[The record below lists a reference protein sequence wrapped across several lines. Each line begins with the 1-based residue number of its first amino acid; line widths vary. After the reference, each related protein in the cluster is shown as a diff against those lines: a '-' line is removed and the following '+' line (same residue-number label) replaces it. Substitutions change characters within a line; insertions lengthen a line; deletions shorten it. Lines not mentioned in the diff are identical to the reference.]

1 MTEARDL
8 LRQLADAAIRA
19 ADPAH
24 RVPPI
29 LPPAPKKAIV
39 LGAGKASAA
48 MARAIEL
55 AWPDTDLSGVVVT
68 RYGYEVAC
76 DRVEIVL
83 AAHPV
88 PDEAGREAARRILEM
103 AESAGSD
110 DLVIALM
117 SGGGSALLTAPA
129 DGISFAE
136 KQDVNRQLLR
146 SGADIGEMNTLRK
159 HISAIKGGR
168 LAAAAHPAKVLSIL
182 ISDVPGDD
190 PAVIGSGPTVP
201 DPTTFADA
209 LAVVEKYNMQL
220 PDSVRRHLEA
230 AADETPKPGSPVFEG
245 SELMFAAKPD
255 KSIEAAAE
263 VAKAAGYAVID
274 LGDRVEGEARDVG
287 RAHAELALKC
297 KAGNG
302 PAAAPCVILSG
313 GETTVTMT
321 GNGRGGRNTE
331 YLLGVA
337 DALAGAEG
345 IHAVACDTDGVDGSE
360 DNAGAFID
368 PTTCARAEAS
378 GLSVADALAA
388 NDAYSLFEN
397 TGDLLVTGPTFTNV
411 NDFRAL
417 VVTPT

>member
-1 MTEARDL
+1 MPDPKAL

-19 ADPAH
+19 ADPSV

-29 LPPAPKKAIV
+29 LPEAPKKAVV

-48 MARAIEL
+48 MARAIET
-55 AWPDTDLSGVVVT
+55 AWPDTDLSGLVVT

-88 PDEAGREAARRILEM
+88 PDAAGREAARRILEM
-103 AESAGSD
+103 AEGAAGD

-129 DGISFAE
+129 DGITFEE
-136 KQDVNRQLLR
+136 KQEVNRQLLR
-146 SGADIGEMNTLRK
+146 CGADIGEMNTLRK

-168 LAAAAHPAKVLSIL
+168 LTAAAHPARVLSIL

-201 DPTTFADA
+201 DPTSFADA
-209 LAVVEKYNMQL
+209 LAVVEKYGLEL
-220 PDSVRRHLEA
+220 PESVMRHLNEA
-230 AADETPKPGSPVFEG
+230 ASETPKPGDALFDGNEVI
-245 SELMFAAKPD
+245 FAAKPD

-263 VAKAAGYAVID
+263 VARQAGYGVVD
-274 LGDRVEGEARDVG
+274 LGDRVEGEAREVG
-287 RAHAELALKC
+287 REHARLALAC
-297 KAGNG
+297 KAGDG
-302 PAAAPCVILSG
+302 PEAAPCVILSG

-337 DALAGAEG
+337 EALDAAEG
-345 IHAVACDTDGVDGSE
+345 IYAVACDTDGVDGSE
-360 DNAGAFID
+360 DNAGAFVD
-368 PTTCARAEAS
+368 PTTMARALAT
-378 GLSVADALAA
+378 GLSVADALDD
-388 NDAYSLFEN
+388 NDAYTLFYN
-397 TGDLLVTGPTFTNV
+397 TGDLLVTGPTYTNV
-411 NDFRAL
+411 NDFRA
-417 VVTPT
+417 VVVA

>member
-1 MTEARDL
+1 MPDPKAL

-19 ADPAH
+19 ADPNV

-29 LPPAPKKAIV
+29 LPTAPKKAVV

-48 MARAIEL
+48 MARAIET
-55 AWPDTDLSGVVVT
+55 AWPDTELSGLVVT

-76 DRVEIVL
+76 DDVEIVL

-88 PDEAGREAARRILEM
+88 PDQAGREAAGRILEM
-103 AESAGSD
+103 AERATED

-129 DGISFAE
+129 EGITFEE
-136 KQDVNRQLLR
+136 KQEVNRQLLR
-146 SGADIGEMNTLRK
+146 CGADIGEMNTLRK

-168 LAAAAHPAKVLSIL
+168 LAAAAHPARVLSIL

-209 LAVVEKYNMQL
+209 LAVVEKYALEL
-220 PDSVRRHLEA
+220 PESVIRHLNEA
-230 AADETPKPGSPVFEG
+230 ASETPKPGDTLFDGNEVI
-245 SELMFAAKPD
+245 FAAKPD

-263 VAKAAGYAVID
+263 VARQAGYGVVD

-287 RAHAELALKC
+287 REHARLALAC
-297 KAGNG
+297 KAGGG
-302 PAAAPCVILSG
+302 PQAAPCVILSG

-337 DALAGAEG
+337 EALDSAEG
-345 IHAVACDTDGVDGSE
+345 IYAVACDTDGVDGSE
-360 DNAGAFID
+360 DNAGAFVD
-368 PTTCARAEAS
+368 PTTVARALAT
-378 GLSVADALAA
+378 GLSVTDALKN
-388 NDAYSLFEN
+388 NDAYTLFYN
-397 TGDLLVTGPTFTNV
+397 TGDLLVTGPTYTNV
-411 NDFRAL
+411 NDFRA
-417 VVTPT
+417 VVIA

>member
-1 MTEARDL
+1 MPDPKAL

-19 ADPAH
+19 ADPNV

-29 LPPAPKKAIV
+29 LPTAPKKAVV

-48 MARAIEL
+48 MARAIET
-55 AWPDTDLSGVVVT
+55 AWPDTELSGLVVT

-76 DRVEIVL
+76 DHVEIVL

-88 PDEAGREAARRILEM
+88 PDQAGREAAGRILEM
-103 AESAGSD
+103 AERATED

-129 DGISFAE
+129 EGITFEE
-136 KQDVNRQLLR
+136 KQEVNRQLLR
-146 SGADIGEMNTLRK
+146 CGADIGEMNTLRK

-168 LAAAAHPAKVLSIL
+168 LAAAAHPARVLSIL

-209 LAVVEKYNMQL
+209 LAVVEKYALEL
-220 PDSVRRHLEA
+220 PESVIRHLNEA
-230 AADETPKPGSPVFEG
+230 ASETPKPGDTLFDGNEVI
-245 SELMFAAKPD
+245 FAAKPD

-263 VAKAAGYAVID
+263 VARQAGYGIVD

-287 RAHAELALKC
+287 REHARLALAC
-297 KAGNG
+297 KAGGG
-302 PAAAPCVILSG
+302 PQAAPCVILSG

-337 DALAGAEG
+337 EALDSAEG
-345 IHAVACDTDGVDGSE
+345 IYAVACDTDGVDGSE
-360 DNAGAFID
+360 DNAGAFVD
-368 PTTCARAEAS
+368 PTTVARALAT
-378 GLSVADALAA
+378 GLSVTDALKN
-388 NDAYSLFEN
+388 NDAYTLFYN
-397 TGDLLVTGPTFTNV
+397 TGDLLVTGPTYTNV
-411 NDFRAL
+411 NDFRA
-417 VVTPT
+417 VVVA

>member
-1 MTEARDL
+1 MTDPKDL

-29 LPPAPKKAIV
+29 LPAAPKKAIV

-48 MARAIEL
+48 MARAIERT
-55 AWPDTDLSGVVVT
+55 WPDTELSGIVVT

-76 DRVEIVL
+76 EHIEIVL

-88 PDEAGREAARRILEM
+88 PDDAGLEAARRILDM
-103 AESAGSD
+103 AQGATAD

-129 DGISFAE
+129 DGITFAE
-136 KQDVNRQLLR
+136 KQEVNRQLLR

-168 LAAAAHPAKVLSIL
+168 LAAAAHPARVLSIL

-209 LAVVEKYNMQL
+209 LAVVAKYKMEL
-220 PDSVRRHLEA
+220 PESVRRHLEA
-230 AADETPKPGSPVFEG
+230 GADETPKPGSPIFNEND
-245 SELMFAAKPD
+245 LMFAAKPD
-255 KSIEAAAE
+255 KSIEAAAD
-263 VAKAAGYAVID
+263 VARAAGFAVVD

-287 RAHAELALKC
+287 REHAELALAC
-297 KAGNG
+297 KAGTG
-302 PAAAPCVILSG
+302 PAGAPCVILSG

-321 GNGRGGRNTE
+321 GHGRGGRNTE

-337 DALAGAEG
+337 ERLDGAAD
-345 IHAVACDTDGVDGSE
+345 IYAVACDTDGVDGSE

-368 PTTCARAEAS
+368 PTTCARADAA
-378 GLSVADALAA
+378 GLSVAAALAG
-388 NDAYSLFEN
+388 NDAYTLFDN
-397 TGDLLVTGPTFTNV
+397 IGDLLMTGPTYTNV

-417 VVTPT
+417 VVT

>member
-1 MTEARDL
+1 MPDPKAL

-19 ADPAH
+19 ADPSV

-29 LPPAPKKAIV
+29 LPAAPKKAVV

-48 MARAIEL
+48 MARAIET
-55 AWPDTDLSGVVVT
+55 AWPDTELSGLVVT

-76 DRVEIVL
+76 DHVEIVL

-88 PDEAGREAARRILEM
+88 PDQAGREAAGRILEM
-103 AESAGSD
+103 AERATED

-129 DGISFAE
+129 EGITFEE
-136 KQDVNRQLLR
+136 KQEVNRQLLR
-146 SGADIGEMNTLRK
+146 CGADIGEMNTLRK

-168 LAAAAHPAKVLSIL
+168 LAAAAHPARVLSIL

-209 LAVVEKYNMQL
+209 LAVVEKYALEL
-220 PDSVRRHLEA
+220 PESVIRHLNEA
-230 AADETPKPGSPVFEG
+230 ASETPKPGDTLFDGNEVI
-245 SELMFAAKPD
+245 FAAKPD

-263 VAKAAGYAVID
+263 VARQAGYGVVD

-287 RAHAELALKC
+287 REHARLALAC
-297 KAGNG
+297 KAGGG
-302 PAAAPCVILSG
+302 PQAAPCVILSG

-337 DALAGAEG
+337 EALDSAEG
-345 IHAVACDTDGVDGSE
+345 IYAVACDTDGVDGSE
-360 DNAGAFID
+360 DNAGAFVD
-368 PTTCARAEAS
+368 PTTVARALAT
-378 GLSVADALAA
+378 GLSVTDALKN
-388 NDAYSLFEN
+388 NDAYTLFYN
-397 TGDLLVTGPTFTNV
+397 TGDLLETGPTYTNV
-411 NDFRAL
+411 NDFRA
-417 VVTPT
+417 VVIA

>member
-1 MTEARDL
+1 MTEPREL

-29 LPPAPKKAIV
+29 LPKAPARAIV

-48 MARAIEL
+48 MARAIEQ
-55 AWPDTDLSGVVVT
+55 AWPETDLSGIVVT

-76 DRVEIVL
+76 ERIEIVL

-88 PDEAGREAARRILEM
+88 PDEAGLDAARRILEL
-103 AESAGSD
+103 AQGAGQD
-110 DLVIALM
+110 DLVISLM

-136 KQDVNRQLLR
+136 KQEVNRQLLR

-168 LAAAAHPAKVLSIL
+168 LAAAAYPARVLSIL

-201 DPTTFADA
+201 DPTTFVDA
-209 LAVVEKYNMQL
+209 LAIVEKYGMQL
-220 PDSVRRHLEA
+220 PDSVRRHLESGS
-230 AADETPKPGSPVFEG
+230 DETPKPGTFVFERN
-245 SELMFAAKPD
+245 EVVFAAKPD
-255 KSIEAAAE
+255 KSIEAAAA
-263 VAKAAGYAVID
+263 VAEAAGYAVVD

-287 RAHAELALKC
+287 REHAELALAC

-302 PAAAPCVILSG
+302 PANGPCVILSG

-321 GNGRGGRNTE
+321 GHGRGGRNTE

-337 DALAGAEG
+337 ERLAGAEG
-345 IHAVACDTDGVDGSE
+345 ISAVACDTDGVDGSE

-368 PTTCARAEAS
+368 PSTCARAEAA
-378 GLSVADALAA
+378 GLSVAQALAN
-388 NDAYSLFEN
+388 NDAYTLFDN
-397 TGDLLVTGPTFTNV
+397 IGDLLVTGPTYTNV
-411 NDFRAL
+411 NDFRA
-417 VVTPT
+417 VIVS

>member
-1 MTEARDL
+1 MPEAKDL
-8 LRQLADAAIRA
+8 LRQLADAAIHA
-19 ADPAH
+19 ADPAS

-29 LPPAPKKAIV
+29 LPPAPPKAIV

-48 MARAIEL
+48 MAKAIEN
-55 AWPDTDLSGVVVT
+55 AWPETDLSGIVVT
-68 RYGYEVAC
+68 RYGYEVDC
-76 DRVEIVL
+76 DRIDIVL

-88 PDEAGREAARRILEM
+88 PDDAGREAARRILEM
-103 AESAGSD
+103 AESAGEG

-129 DGISFAE
+129 EGITFAE
-136 KQDVNRQLLR
+136 KQEVNRQLLR

-209 LAVVEKYNMQL
+209 LAVVAKYNMKL
-220 PDSVRRHLEA
+220 PDSVRRHLDA
-230 AADETPKPGSPVFEG
+230 GADETPKPGSAIFDGNDLV
-245 SELMFAAKPD
+245 FAAKPD
-255 KSIEAAAE
+255 KSIEAAAA
-263 VAKAAGYAVID
+263 VARAAGFAVVD

-287 RAHAELALKC
+287 REHAELAMQC
-297 KAGNG
+297 KNGSG
-302 PAAAPCVILSG
+302 PAKAPCVILSG

-337 DALAGAEG
+337 ERLGAADG
-345 IHAVACDTDGVDGSE
+345 IYAVACDTDGVDGSE

-368 PTTCARAEAS
+368 PTTLARAEAA
-378 GLSVADALAA
+378 GLSVAQALEA
-388 NDAYSLFEN
+388 NDAYTLFDN
-397 TGDLLVTGPTFTNV
+397 IGDLLVTGPTYTNV
-411 NDFRAL
+411 NDFRAVL
-417 VVTPT
+417 VT

>member
-1 MTEARDL
+1 MPDPKAL

-19 ADPAH
+19 ADPNV

-29 LPPAPKKAIV
+29 LPTAPKKAVV

-48 MARAIEL
+48 MARAIET
-55 AWPDTDLSGVVVT
+55 AWPGTELSGLVVT
-68 RYGYEVAC
+68 RYGYEVVC
-76 DRVEIVL
+76 DHVEIVL

-88 PDEAGREAARRILEM
+88 PDQAGREAAGRILEM
-103 AESAGSD
+103 AERATED

-129 DGISFAE
+129 EGITFEE
-136 KQDVNRQLLR
+136 KQEVNRQLLR
-146 SGADIGEMNTLRK
+146 CGADIGEMNTLRK

-168 LAAAAHPAKVLSIL
+168 LAAAAHPARVLSIL

-209 LAVVEKYNMQL
+209 LAVVEKYALEL
-220 PDSVRRHLEA
+220 PESVIRHLNEA
-230 AADETPKPGSPVFEG
+230 ASETPKPGDTLFDGNEVI
-245 SELMFAAKPD
+245 FAAKPD

-263 VAKAAGYAVID
+263 VARQAGYGVVD

-287 RAHAELALKC
+287 REHARLALAC
-297 KAGNG
+297 KAGGG
-302 PAAAPCVILSG
+302 PQAAPCVILSG

-337 DALAGAEG
+337 EALDSAEG
-345 IHAVACDTDGVDGSE
+345 IYAVACDTDGVDGSE
-360 DNAGAFID
+360 DNAGAFVD
-368 PTTCARAEAS
+368 PTTVARALAT
-378 GLSVADALAA
+378 GLSVTDALKN
-388 NDAYSLFEN
+388 NDAYTLFYN
-397 TGDLLVTGPTFTNV
+397 TGDLLVTGPTYTNV
-411 NDFRAL
+411 NDFRA
-417 VVTPT
+417 VVIA